1 MRLPTVTPDTA
12 YRLLRKMSRASSL
25 GSEVSTV
32 KSTDIAGVIE
42 FFEKSAV
49 DEIVESVIFAAGFA
63 NGCCLGPRATICL
76 PSPNSAVD

>member
-32 KSTDIAGVIE
+32 NSTDT
-42 FFEKSAV
+42 
-49 DEIVESVIFAAGFA
+49 AGFA
-63 NGCCLGPRATICL
+63 N
-76 PSPNSAVD
+76 AVV